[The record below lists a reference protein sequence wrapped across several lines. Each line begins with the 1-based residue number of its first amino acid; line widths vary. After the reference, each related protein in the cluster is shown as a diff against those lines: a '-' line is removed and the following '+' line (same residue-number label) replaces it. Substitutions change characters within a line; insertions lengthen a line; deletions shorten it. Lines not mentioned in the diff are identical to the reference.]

1 MGKISDKLRAIAAA
15 IAGRQLPDKPAFAAQ
30 RELQRR
36 LVAELESGAPARPLA
51 SIADDL
57 DSFGIG
63 AWAPLVAQLRALAA
77 SPPAPAKEQLP
88 DRPGPP
94 AKEPV

>member
-1 MGKISDKLRAIAAA
+1 MQPVQPVQPAKPVPDRAAELRAIAAE
-15 IAGRQLPDKPAFAAQ
+15 IAGRQFPAKAAFAAQ

-36 LVAELESGAPARPLA
+36 IVTELESGAPARPLA

-63 AWAPLVAQLRALAA
+63 AWAPLAAQLRAMAA
-77 SPPAPAKEQLP
+77 GTPSL
-88 DRPGPP
+88 
-94 AKEPV
+94 

>member
-1 MGKISDKLRAIAAA
+1 VQPVQPVPDRAAELRAIAAA
-15 IAGRQLPDKPAFAAQ
+15 VAGRQLPAKPAFAAQ

-36 LVAELESGAPARPLA
+36 IVAELESGAPARPLA

-63 AWAPLVAQLRALAA
+63 AWAPLAAKLRAMAA
-77 SPPAPAKEQLP
+77 GTPAP
-88 DRPGPP
+88 
-94 AKEPV
+94 